1 MDLPQ
6 DFQDFRDL
14 LSEFLAARVEFLVVG
29 AHALALQGHLRATK
43 DLDVWVNPSTEN
55 SRRVYQALA
64 AFGSPLHQISP
75 EEFAKRG
82 TILQIGV
89 APVRIDIISSIEG
102 IDFPDAW
109 SDHVEG
115 RFLGLTVPALGRRAL
130 IRNKTAAGRPQDLAD
145 VAWLDAHP
153 PRS

>member
-1 MDLPQ
+1 MELPQ
-6 DFQDFRDL
+6 DSQDFRDL
-14 LSEFLAARVEFLVVG
+14 LSELLTAQVEFLVVG

-43 DLDVWVNPSTEN
+43 DLDIWVNPSIEN
-55 SRRVYQALA
+55 SRRVFLALA
-64 AFGSPLHQISP
+64 AFGAPMHQISP
-75 EEFAKRG
+75 EEFANRG

-109 SDHVEG
+109 SDHIVG
-115 RFLGLTVPALGRRAL
+115 QFLGLTVPALGRRAL

-145 VAWLDAHP
+145 VAWLEKHP
-153 PRS
+153 PKA